1 MTTGAAPAL
10 IAGGGKGGEPL
21 LRCPRCDAPNA
32 RNRES
37 CSKCGADLF
46 GRSSWAGPAPS
57 AKGAGT
63 KRPPAKIWGWL
74 FVIGAGLWAYG
85 TLSSNHA
92 ASVPQVPVAPVVPVV
107 AGIGDGTFRV
117 GSDIAPGT
125 YRAANPD
132 GFCYWARLSGTGG
145 TLREII
151 ANDNTTGPA
160 VVTIAA
166 TDAAFESTGCG
177 GWTKP

>member
-1 MTTGAAPAL
+1 VTDSQDQRDG
-10 IAGGGKGGEPL
+10 
-21 LRCPRCDAPNA
+21 LRCPRCDAPNPVS
-32 RNRES
+32 RNF

-46 GRSSWAGPAPS
+46 GRSAVVVSPATVTE
-57 AKGAGT
+57 KGLGT

-74 FVIGAGLWAYG
+74 FVIGAALWIYG

-92 ASVPQVPVAPVVPVV
+92 GSVPQAPVAPVGAPVV
-107 AGIGDGTFRV
+107 AGIGDGTFQV
-117 GSDIAPGT
+117 GADIAPGT

-166 TDAAFESTGCG
+166 TDAAFESSGCG

>member
-1 MTTGAAPAL
+1 MTDSQDQRDG
-10 IAGGGKGGEPL
+10 
-21 LRCPRCDAPNA
+21 LRCPRCDAPNPVS
-32 RNRES
+32 RNF

-46 GRSSWAGPAPS
+46 GRSAVVVSPAAPAS
-57 AKGAGT
+57 VAK

-74 FVIGAGLWAYG
+74 FVIGAGLWAFG
-85 TLSSNHA
+85 QLSSFGSRGPGTA
-92 ASVPQVPVAPVVPVV
+92 APPAVQVPVAPVV
-107 AGIGDGTFRV
+107 AGIGDGTFQV
-117 GSDIAPGT
+117 GADIAPGT